1 MRTSLISRAMA
12 VALLMPAVV
21 GIAAAQSVRAAVSHQ
36 ARPAGT
42 CQTGRDTSGSCSIVN
57 TNVTIIFP
65 VCNPPHVS
73 CRPVIVHTFS
83 TSTYRQGL
91 TVLIPHWGNSRDSI
105 HAGDRVSLRVN
116 KQGLIAFTVLTR
128 RGTVR
133 THFAPVTM
141 AAPRG
146 GYKSLWVLTKKHG
159 WTRVK
164 GTKVGQGVVYK
175 VTQPG
180 VYKWTRR

>member
-1 MRTSLISRAMA
+1 MRKSLISRALLA
-12 VALLMPAVV
+12 ALLVPAVV
-21 GIAAAQSVRAAVSHQ
+21 GIAAAQPVHGAVSRQ
-36 ARPAGT
+36 ASPAGT
-42 CQTGRDTSGSCSIVN
+42 CQTVRDTSGSCSVVN
-57 TNVTIIFP
+57 TNVTINFP
-65 VCNPPHVS
+65 VCRRPYVS
-73 CRPVIVHTFS
+73 CRPVIVHTVS
-83 TSTYRQGL
+83 TSSYRQGL

-133 THFAPVTM
+133 THFAYVTFT
-141 AAPRG
+141 APRG
-146 GYKSLWVLTKKHG
+146 GYKYLWVLTRHG
-159 WTRVK
+159 WKHVK
-164 GTKVGQGVVYK
+164 GTKVGHGVVYR

>member
-21 GIAAAQSVRAAVSHQ
+21 GIAAAQPVRAAVSRQ
-36 ARPAGT
+36 APAAGT
-42 CQTGRDTSGSCSIVN
+42 CQTGRDTSGSCSVVN
-57 TNVTIIFP
+57 TNVTINFP
-65 VCNPPHVS
+65 VCRRPYVS
-73 CRPVIVHTFS
+73 CRPVILHTFR
-83 TSTYRQGL
+83 TSAYRLGL
-91 TVLIPHWGNSRDSI
+91 TVVITHWGNSRDSI
-105 HAGDRVSLRVN
+105 HTGDRVSLRVN

-128 RGTVR
+128 RGTIR

-146 GYKSLWVLTKKHG
+146 GYKSLWVLTKTHG

-164 GTKVGQGVVYK
+164 GTR